1 MIRVFIADDHALIR
15 EGLKK
20 ILKEETDMVVVGEA
34 SRAGEVVDI
43 LGETTVDI
51 IVLDISMPDRSG
63 LELLKDI
70 KHLYPKIH
78 VLMLSIHPEDRF
90 AIRALKAGAAGYVTK
105 ESASDELVKAIRRV
119 VLGGK
124 YVSANLAEHLASEL
138 NVTSEKPPHQTLSDR
153 EYEVMC
159 LLASGKT
166 LKQIAE
172 NLTLS
177 LSSVNTYRS
186 RILHK
191 MNMTSSAELMH
202 YAINNRLVD

>member
-1 MIRVFIADDHALIR
+1 
-15 EGLKK
+15 
-20 ILKEETDMVVVGEA
+20 
-34 SRAGEVVDI
+34 
-43 LGETTVDI
+43 
-51 IVLDISMPDRSG
+51 
-63 LELLKDI
+63 
-70 KHLYPKIH
+70 
-78 VLMLSIHPEDRF
+78 LMLSIHPEDRF

>member
-20 ILKEETDMVVVGEA
+20 ILKEESDMVVVGEA